1 MNKNIAKIL
10 FVVAIISTLGFF
22 FNLGNSFF
30 SSKTYAKCKFD
41 KIKNP
46 ISTKLYSEFRIEY
59 FAFDNEKL
67 YYHYN
72 IADKDFNMF
81 VKHQSGKE
89 LIKTSTKFYRGDD
102 LVSLKF
108 DGSVGNLSIII
119 DNKETLN
126 FICEKISKSQLPKS
140 KF

>member
-67 YYHYN
+67 YYHYS

-81 VKHQSGKE
+81 VKHESGKE
-89 LIKTSTKFYRGDD
+89 LIKTSTKFYKGDD

-108 DGSVGNLSIII
+108 DGSIGNLSIIV

-126 FICEKISKSQLPKS
+126 FICEKILKSQLPKS

>member
-81 VKHQSGKE
+81 VKHESGKE
-89 LIKTSTKFYRGDD
+89 LIKTSTKFYKGDD

-108 DGSVGNLSIII
+108 DGSIGNLSIII

>member
-67 YYHYN
+67 YYHYS

-81 VKHQSGKE
+81 VKHESGKE
-89 LIKTSTKFYRGDD
+89 LIKTSTKFYKGDD

-108 DGSVGNLSIII
+108 DGSIGNLSIIV

>member
-22 FNLGNSFF
+22 FNLGNNFF

-81 VKHQSGKE
+81 VKHESGKE
-89 LIKTSTKFYRGDD
+89 LIKTSTKFYKGDD

-108 DGSVGNLSIII
+108 DGSIGNLSIII

>member
-46 ISTKLYSEFRIEY
+46 ISSKLYSEFRIEY

-108 DGSVGNLSIII
+108 DGSIGNLSIII

>member
-108 DGSVGNLSIII
+108 NGSVGNLSIII

>member
-1 MNKNIAKIL
+1 MNKNLAKIL

-67 YYHYN
+67 YYHYS

-81 VKHQSGKE
+81 VKHESGKE
-89 LIKTSTKFYRGDD
+89 LIKTSTKFYKGDD

-108 DGSVGNLSIII
+108 DGSIGNLSIIV

-126 FICEKISKSQLPKS
+126 FICEKILKSQLPKS

>member
-46 ISTKLYSEFRIEY
+46 ISSKLYSEFRIEY

-81 VKHQSGKE
+81 VKHESGKE
-89 LIKTSTKFYRGDD
+89 LIKTSTKFYKGDD

-108 DGSVGNLSIII
+108 DGSIGNLSIIV

>member
-46 ISTKLYSEFRIEY
+46 ISSKLYSEFRIEY
-59 FAFDNEKL
+59 FAFNNEKL

-81 VKHQSGKE
+81 VKHESGKE
-89 LIKTSTKFYRGDD
+89 LIKTSTKFYRSDD

-108 DGSVGNLSIII
+108 DGSIGNLSIII

>member
-46 ISTKLYSEFRIEY
+46 ISSKLYSEFRIEY

-81 VKHQSGKE
+81 VKHESGKE
-89 LIKTSTKFYRGDD
+89 LIKTSTKFYKGDD

-108 DGSVGNLSIII
+108 DGSIGKLSIIVN
-119 DNKETLN
+119 NKETLN
-126 FICEKISKSQLPKS
+126 FICEKISTSQLPKS

>member
-46 ISTKLYSEFRIEY
+46 ISSKLYSEFRIEY

-108 DGSVGNLSIII
+108 NGSVGNLSIII

>member
-67 YYHYN
+67 YYNYN

-81 VKHQSGKE
+81 IKHESGKE

-108 DGSVGNLSIII
+108 DGSIGNLSIII